1 MKAGSPHPIG
11 LVVALLLAACDGSS
25 HPSVTAPP
33 LPPRPAPPN
42 DSLTHTGTVT
52 ILGLASSDPADTC
65 IAGSVRR
72 NVGREWPISIALRL
86 DASRPYGVMTTPLL
100 PVAECAFDFS
110 AASRYEFTACGFSSS
125 DWPSVRLAPNRD
137 SSRSPLWSWRRTST
151 VIRVISV
158 CLRFQAPTSSFSTS
172 VRVCW
177 KFSFKSTCAER

>member
-72 NVGREWPISIALRL
+72 SVGREWPISIALRL
-86 DASRPYGVMTTPLL
+86 DASRPYGEMTTPLV

-110 AASRYEFTACGFSSS
+110 AASRYEFTACGFTSS
-125 DWPSVRLAPNRD
+125 DWTLGETCTEPRRLEVTALVLAPD
-137 SSRSPLWSWRRTST
+137 LYCDPGDFCLPAIPGSHKLVLDVGSRLLE
-151 VIRVISV
+151 VLVQID
-158 CLRFQAPTSSFSTS
+158 LR
-172 VRVCW
+172 
-177 KFSFKSTCAER
+177 